1 MLRRKLSF
9 AIGVSTEYRDKVSQ
23 LLLSATASVGNFSSD
38 AECKD
43 HSKSVLGNSNE
54 LELDQ
59 QRILSINDDSA
70 SDQDDS
76 ARMCYMYLV

>member
-23 LLLSATASVGNFSSD
+23 LLLSATASVGNFSD

-43 HSKSVLGNSNE
+43 HSKSALGNSNE

-76 ARMCYMYLV
+76 ARMYYMYLV